1 MVSGRETNKSKKRAF
16 LWVFSYIKCGAD
28 MDDREFRT
36 LELYLKNRGIQCY
49 RFMNMDKI
57 DALYRAGYRF
67 LFFSF
72 FGENIFT
79 GDAEMILLVKSED
92 GRVVSA
98 HLLRQIERF
107 GLELVS
113 REKAAA

>member
-1 MVSGRETNKSKKRAF
+1 
-16 LWVFSYIKCGAD
+16 

-36 LELYLKNRGIQCY
+36 LELYLKSRGIQCY
-49 RFMNMDKI
+49 RFTNMDKI
-57 DALYRAGYRF
+57 EALYRAGHRF

-72 FGENIFT
+72 YGENIYS

-92 GRVVSA
+92 GRVLPA
-98 HLLRQIERF
+98 PLLRQVERF

-113 REKAAA
+113 REKTAA